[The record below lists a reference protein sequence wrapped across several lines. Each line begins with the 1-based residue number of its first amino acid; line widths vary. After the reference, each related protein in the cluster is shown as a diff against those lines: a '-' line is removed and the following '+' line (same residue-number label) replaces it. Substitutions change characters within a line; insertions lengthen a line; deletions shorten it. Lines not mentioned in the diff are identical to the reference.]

1 MAKHF
6 TRLFVALMAAHWVGG
21 AVADDRHPMHHQF
34 PQDVDAF
41 HSVLAPIWHA
51 RPGKERSR
59 NACAKAADMEDLAK
73 GIRSADA
80 TRLVAA
86 VGTLKQ
92 KCQAG
97 EAEVDG
103 ALFDVHEA
111 FHGLIEPRPAASGR

>member
-1 MAKHF
+1 MAKQF

-21 AVADDRHPMHHQF
+21 AAADDGHPMRHHF

-59 NACAKAADMEDLAK
+59 NACAKAGDMESLARD
-73 GIRSADA
+73 IRSADA
-80 TRLVAA
+80 TPLAASVAS
-86 VGTLKQ
+86 LKV
-92 KCQAG
+92 KCQGG
-97 EAEVDG
+97 EAEVDA

-111 FHGLIEPRPAASGR
+111 FHRLIEPRPAAAGG